1 MKIQIG
7 LVIADKSSANDR
19 DGRFSARPKR
29 KMICSAQRFLMF
41 LICFGLLAVAPDKA
55 SGLISID
62 LVFRHGQGEDQ
73 IAIRTN
79 QRILKAADM
88 KGTRTEKKLP
98 EVVNNTFDPNRSSK
112 RRVRRGP
119 DPIHNRS

>member
-1 MKIQIG
+1 MKKRNLASQIS
-7 LVIADKSSANDR
+7 KS
-19 DGRFSARPKR
+19 RFSARPKR
-29 KMICSAQRFLMF
+29 KMVSSAQRFLMF

-55 SGLISID
+55 YGLISID
-62 LVFRHGQGEDQ
+62 LVFSHGQGEDQ

-88 KGTRTEKKLP
+88 KGMSTENKLP

>member
-1 MKIQIG
+1 MIEMEGPKTNEKKKLG
-7 LVIADKSSANDR
+7 
-19 DGRFSARPKR
+19 FSNLKV
-29 KMICSAQRFLMF
+29 K
-41 LICFGLLAVAPDKA
+41 VAPDKA